1 MSTLPFT
8 LPTCGQPATVRL
20 EVYSPANG
28 VLPGSLDANVYA
40 CDRHGIEAVTSIWT
54 ADLIA
59 RRVPLAPDIT
69 RTCGTVYVYPTG
81 NLADHPAWC
90 DRKACADRGE
100 HRSVPMGVRPG
111 PDDVSGLTVHLVQL
125 VDSPTVL
132 VALTFVG
139 VDPAD
144 TAVQLVALNQAVALT
159 YRIRTLAERAK
170 GGRR

>member
-20 EVYSPANG
+20 EVFTNTTAG
-28 VLPGSLDANVYA
+28 LPDSLDASVYTCEQHA
-40 CDRHGIEAVTSIWT
+40 DPATDTIEGTNRT
-54 ADLIA
+54 AN
-59 RRVPLAPDIT
+59 RVRMAPDVQ
-69 RTCGTVYVYPTG
+69 RTCGQVYAFPTG
-81 NLADHPAWC
+81 QLADHPAWC
-90 DRKACADRGE
+90 DGKACGDRGE

-111 PDDVSGLTVHLVQL
+111 PDDVSGLTAHLVQP

-144 TAVQLVALNQAVALT
+144 TAVQLVALDQAVILT